1 MTRCQWG
8 TQNPAP
14 PIALVDVR
22 SMFVSVE
29 RVLDPTLVG
38 RACIVLSNNDGC
50 AVARSDEAKALGV
63 QMGDPWFQLR
73 EKPHLLDLV
82 AKSSNYEEYGAF
94 SSRFHETVAT
104 ISAHT
109 ETYSVDE
116 AFVGLPRAD
125 PAATAGDLQARVR
138 QWTGLPTAAGIGP
151 TKTLAKVAQRHAK
164 GTGQPLV
171 DMTTWTHEEVGDLLA
186 ATPVSEVWGIGAR
199 LTAGLAGLGIHTAA
213 DLARADAGVLRRRW
227 SVVLER
233 TARELAG
240 VPCMPVGFTPKD
252 RQQLMYSRMLGAT
265 VSSPSEMRGVLTQYA
280 AAAARRLRSHSLETA
295 LMQVWLS
302 SSRFRDDVAHHSAS
316 VAFDPPTSDPLR
328 LIAAS
333 HAVLTKMRPNWPYN
347 RAGILLTG
355 LSRAGASPQL
365 WPGETASR
373 LRLADTV
380 DEISARYGRDAIGW
394 GPTGLRGSRRWDMR
408 RDRLSPA
415 GTTRWNEL
423 LTVR

>member
-1 MTRCQWG
+1 MTRCTWG
-8 TQNPAP
+8 PDNTSR

-29 RVLDPTLVG
+29 RVLDPTLRD
-38 RACIVLSNNDGC
+38 RAVIVLSNNDGC

-73 EKPHLLDLV
+73 EKPHLFDLV

-94 SSRFHETVAT
+94 SSRFHETVASV
-104 ISAHT
+104 SAST

-116 AFVGLPRAD
+116 AFVGLPRHE
-125 PAATAGDLQARVR
+125 PAAAAAEIQARVR

-164 GTGQPLV
+164 TVGQPLV
-171 DMTTWTHEEVGDLLA
+171 DLSTWRRHDVGDLLA
-186 ATPVSEVWGIGAR
+186 ATPVSEVWGIGPR

-213 DLARADAGVLRRRW
+213 DLALADAGVLRRRW

-240 VPCMPVGFTPKD
+240 VPCMPVGFSPKD

-265 VSSPSEMRGVLTQYA
+265 VSTSAEMRSVLAQYA
-280 AAAARRLRSHSLETA
+280 SAAARRLRAHGLDAA
-295 LMQVWLS
+295 LLQVWIS
-302 SSRFRDDVAHHSAS
+302 SSRFRDDVAHHSAAT
-316 VAFDPPTSDPLR
+316 AFDPPTSDPLR
-328 LIAAS
+328 LISGAR
-333 HAVLTKMRPNWPYN
+333 AVLPKMREGWPYN

-355 LSRAGASPQL
+355 LSPAGASPQL
-365 WPGETASR
+365 WPGETPAR
-373 LRLADTV
+373 RRLAAAV
-380 DEISARYGRDAIGW
+380 DDLTSRYGRSALGW
-394 GPTGLRGSRRWDMR
+394 GPTGLRERQRWDMR
-408 RDRLSPA
+408 RERLSLA
-415 GTTRWNEL
+415 GTTNWNQL

>member
-1 MTRCQWG
+1 MTRYNWG
-8 TQNPAP
+8 TANTSP
-14 PIALVDVR
+14 PLALVDVR

-29 RVLDPTLVG
+29 RVLDPALRE
-38 RACIVLSNNDGC
+38 RAVIVLSNNDGC

-73 EKPHLLDLV
+73 DKPHLADLV

-104 ISAHT
+104 ISATT

-125 PAATAGDLQARVR
+125 PASTADTLQARVR

-164 GTGQPLV
+164 AIGQPLV
-171 DMTTWTHEEVGDLLA
+171 DLTAWSPHDVGDLLA
-186 ATPVSEVWGIGAR
+186 TTPVSEVWGIGPR

-213 DLARADAGVLRRRW
+213 DLAFADAGVLRRRW

-233 TARELAG
+233 TTRELAG

-265 VSSPSEMRGVLTQYA
+265 VSTSAEMRSVLAQYA
-280 AAAARRLRSHSLETA
+280 AAAARRLRAHGLDTA
-295 LMQVWLS
+295 LMQVWIS
-302 SSRFRDDVAHHSAS
+302 SSRFRDDIAHHSAA

-328 LIAAS
+328 LITSAR
-333 HAVLTKMRPNWPYN
+333 AVLPKMREGWPYN

-355 LSRAGASPQL
+355 LSPAGATPQL
-365 WPGETASR
+365 WPGETPSR
-373 LRLADTV
+373 LRLAAAV
-380 DEISARYGRDAIGW
+380 DELAGRYGRGAVGW
-394 GPTGLRGSRRWDMR
+394 GPTGLRDRRRWDMR
-408 RDRLSPA
+408 RERLSPA
-415 GTTRWNEL
+415 GTTSWTQL

>member
-1 MTRCQWG
+1 MTRYTWG
-8 TQNPAP
+8 RANTAA

-29 RVLDPTLVG
+29 RVLDPTLRD
-38 RACIVLSNNDGC
+38 RAVIVLSNNDGC

-73 EKPHLLDLV
+73 EKPHLVDLV

-94 SSRFHETVAT
+94 SSRFHETVASVAAT
-104 ISAHT
+104 T

-116 AFVGLPRAD
+116 AFVGLPRAA
-125 PAATAGDLQARVR
+125 PAEAAAEIQARVR
-138 QWTGLPTAAGIGP
+138 QWTGLPTAAGLGP

-164 GTGQPLV
+164 TIGRPLV
-171 DMTTWTHEEVGDLLA
+171 DLTSWSSDDVGDLLS
-186 ATPVSEVWGIGAR
+186 ATPVSEVWGIGSR
-199 LTAGLAGLGIHTAA
+199 LTAGLAGLGVHTAA
-213 DLARADAGVLRRRW
+213 DLALADPGVLRRRW

-265 VSSPSEMRGVLTQYA
+265 VSTSAEMRSVLAQYA
-280 AAAARRLRSHSLETA
+280 AAAARRLRSHGLDSA
-295 LMQVWLS
+295 LMQVWIS
-302 SSRFRDDVAHHSAS
+302 SSRFRDDVAHHTAS

-328 LIAAS
+328 LIAGAR
-333 HAVLTKMRPNWPYN
+333 AVLPKMREGWPYN

-355 LSRAGASPQL
+355 LSPTGATPQL
-365 WPGETASR
+365 WPGEAPSR
-373 LRLADTV
+373 LRLVAAV
-380 DEISARYGRDAIGW
+380 DEITARYGRRVLGW
-394 GPTGLRGSRRWDMR
+394 GPTGLRDRQRWDMR
-408 RDRLSPA
+408 RERLSPA
-415 GTTRWNEL
+415 GTTKWEQL

>member
-1 MTRCQWG
+1 MTHPQWG
-8 TQNPAP
+8 TQNPSPA
-14 PIALVDVR
+14 IALVDVR

-63 QMGDPWFQLR
+63 QMGDPWFKLR
-73 EKPHLLDLV
+73 DKPHLLDLI

-104 ISAHT
+104 VSAQT
-109 ETYSVDE
+109 EVYSVDE
-116 AFVGLPRAD
+116 AFLGLPGHD
-125 PAATAGDLQARVR
+125 PAGTGAALQSRVR

-164 GTGQPLV
+164 GIGQPLV
-171 DMTTWTHEEVGDLLA
+171 DLTAWSPGEVGDLLS
-186 ATPVSEVWGIGAR
+186 ATPVSEVWGIGGR
-199 LTAGLAGLGIHTAA
+199 VTAGLAGLGIHTAA
-213 DLARADAGVLRRRW
+213 DLAHADAGVLRRRW

-240 VPCMPVGFTPKD
+240 TPCMPVGFTPKD
-252 RQQLMYSRMLGAT
+252 RQQLMYSRMFGAP
-265 VSSPSEMRGVLTQYA
+265 VSSSAEMRSVLAQYA
-280 AAAARRLRSHSLETA
+280 STAARRLRSHGLETS

-333 HAVLTKMRPNWPYN
+333 RSVLSKMREGWPYN

-355 LSRAGASPQL
+355 LSPAGVSPQL

-373 LRLADTV
+373 LRLAAAV
-380 DEISARYGRDAIGW
+380 DQVAARYGRESIGW
-394 GPTGLRGSRRWDMR
+394 GPTGLRGRRRWDMR
-408 RDRLSPA
+408 RERLSPA
-415 GTTRWNEL
+415 GTTSWDDL

>member
-1 MTRCQWG
+1 MTTCTWG
-8 TQNPAP
+8 TANTAP
-14 PIALVDVR
+14 PIALCDVR

-73 EKPHLLDLV
+73 EKPHLLELE

-94 SSRFHETVAT
+94 SSRFHNTVAT
-104 ISAHT
+104 VSATT
-109 ETYSVDE
+109 EIYSVDE
-116 AFVGLPRAD
+116 AFIGLPRHD
-125 PAATAGDLQARVR
+125 PARTAADLQARVR

-164 GTGQPLV
+164 SIGQPLV
-171 DMTTWTHEEVGDLLA
+171 DLTAWSHDDVGELLVD
-186 ATPVSEVWGIGAR
+186 TPVSEVWGIGSR
-199 LTAGLAGLGIHTAA
+199 LTAGLAGLGITTAA
-213 DLARADAGVLRRRW
+213 DLARADAGALRRRW

-240 VPCMPVGFTPKD
+240 VPCMPVGFTPRD

-265 VSSPSEMRGVLTQYA
+265 VSDPAEMRNVLTQYA
-280 AAAARRLRSHSLETA
+280 AAATRRLRSHGLETA
-295 LMQVWLS
+295 LMQVWIS
-302 SSRFRDDVAHHSAS
+302 SSRFRDDAAHHTAG

-328 LIAAS
+328 IITAS
-333 HAVLTKMRPNWPYN
+333 HTVLAKMRPNWPYN

-355 LSRAGASPQL
+355 LSPAGATPQL
-365 WPGETASR
+365 WPGEPPAR
-373 LRLADTV
+373 IKLADAV
-380 DEISARYGRDAIGW
+380 DEISTRYGRTAIGW
-394 GPTGLRGSRRWDMR
+394 GPAGIRERRRWDMR
-408 RDRLSPA
+408 RERLSPA
-415 GTTRWNEL
+415 GTTNWREL